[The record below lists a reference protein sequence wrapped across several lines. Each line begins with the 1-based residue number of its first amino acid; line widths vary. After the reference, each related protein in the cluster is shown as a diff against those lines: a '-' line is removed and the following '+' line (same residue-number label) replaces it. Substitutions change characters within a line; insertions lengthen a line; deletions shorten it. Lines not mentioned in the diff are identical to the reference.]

1 MAKKLSE
8 DYIKFTLSL
17 STSEAQQE
25 IRRLEK
31 ATQGLKELS
40 FILLSF
46 VFLIICIIFAT
57 RKEK

>member
-25 IRRLEK
+25 IRKLEK
-31 ATQGLKELS
+31 A
-40 FILLSF
+40 
-46 VFLIICIIFAT
+46 
-57 RKEK
+57 